1 MSFLIILHN
10 GKKRI
15 LKIIIQ
21 KSYKKREVAYNSAT
35 SRYRCQSVN
44 SQKLTKSISSFHH

>member
-1 MSFLIILHN
+1 MSFLIILN
-10 GKKRI
+10 NDKKRI

-35 SRYRCQSVN
+35 SRYKCQSVN
-44 SQKLTKSISSFHH
+44 PKNLTKSISCFHH